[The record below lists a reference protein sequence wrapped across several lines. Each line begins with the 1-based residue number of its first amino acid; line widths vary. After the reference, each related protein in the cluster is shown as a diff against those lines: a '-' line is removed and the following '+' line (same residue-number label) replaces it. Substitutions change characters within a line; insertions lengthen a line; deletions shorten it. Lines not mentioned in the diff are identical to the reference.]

1 MLAKTRESVQLYR
14 DTMRKMT
21 EGADRGLVPHP
32 PCRFDSSASYQYEN
46 ADNWPSWS
54 QHRLRSVRSDHMR
67 VEVRAD
73 GLVECGNNVE
83 IIGYKTAGLR
93 ELGRMKLD
101 YAAYIQP
108 NLSLLE
114 AGKTN
119 QILTLYTL

>member
-1 MLAKTRESVQLYR
+1 
-14 DTMRKMT
+14 
-21 EGADRGLVPHP
+21 
-32 PCRFDSSASYQYEN
+32 
-46 ADNWPSWS
+46 
-54 QHRLRSVRSDHMR
+54 MR